1 MPSFKATLST
11 QQIADVAAYV
21 VKSTGGKL
29 P

>member
-1 MPSFKATLST
+1 MPSFKSSLTA

-21 VKSTGGKL
+21 VKSTGGTL

>member
-1 MPSFKATLST
+1 MPSFKGSLSA

-21 VKSTGGKL
+21 VKSTGGTV

>member
-1 MPSFKATLST
+1 MMPSFQGKLST

-21 VKSTGGKL
+21 VKSTGGT